1 MVICSQHF
9 TPESFSSY
17 GNRKNL
23 TWNAVPTLFNATQGQ
38 PKVRRYGKLLK
49 QLKKN
54 DPDPSPVTR
63 RPCGSRGVKAVFTL
77 SGGGASQGGAGPE
90 PASTHTG
97 TDQESSR
104 TGASLHTHRYRS
116 GVKQDRSQPPHTQ
129 RPPEPVSR
137 EHSYALSDLRV
148 MKARFFGALESNA
161 KLRKRLKVKVE
172 IIRRTKLKL
181 QAANREL
188 ERLRAANRNA
198 AGAEPVCAL
207 SSQVTET
214 QPARRKTCFI
224 KDEGL

>member
-1 MVICSQHF
+1 
-9 TPESFSSY
+9 ESFSSY

-38 PKVRRYGKLLK
+38 PRGAHRTGETASKH
-49 QLKKN
+49 KN
-54 DPDPSPVTR
+54 DPDPSGTDP
-63 RPCGSRGVKAVFTL
+63 GVKQDR
-77 SGGGASQGGAGPE
+77 ASLH
-90 PASTHTG
+90 THRT
-97 TDQESSR
+97 TDQESS
-104 TGASLHTHRYRS
+104 RYRS

-188 ERLRAANRNA
+188 ERLRAANRST
-198 AGAEPVCAL
+198 AGADPV
-207 SSQVTET
+207 
-214 QPARRKTCFI
+214 
-224 KDEGL
+224 